1 MLFFNFLILGL
12 VSSHADAVQNL
23 HAEDIHYR
31 TKRDLS
37 RSRRSEI
44 RNLSP
49 DDRASCSP
57 GQSVPPNRINTTERL
72 SDLRTE
78 MNRLGLQAYII
89 PSEDAHQSEYTSP
102 YDKRRKFISGLS
114 GSAGYAIVTKMQA
127 ALWTDARYFLQ
138 AEDEMDCNW
147 ILMKWGETGVPS
159 ATEWLVSVLE
169 NTPNAKVGAY
179 PFFLGSKK
187 WESYEEKLSEE
198 NITMTKTDED
208 LIDKIWTT
216 GRPQEPNSPINAL
229 PYKFSGRNW
238 QDKIADIYKAMEE
251 KKVDSMIVS
260 SLDETAWLLNL
271 RAEDIL
277 YSPFFL
283 SYIIVDRKKNQITL
297 YIKDHIKKLT
307 QAPTDPETTQK
318 LHEHLNTGSTGSCSG
333 QTGYCVVV
341 LEYEPMAL
349 INKMRS
355 VVTNSEK
362 VWISPY
368 CSYAIF
374 SVVPKEKRIQENTPV
389 SLQKA
394 EKNEVER
401 NGMIKSH
408 IRDAVA
414 LISFIAKLEKEV
426 KEGKKWT
433 ELSAAEDLAKFR
445 GRQQYNRGLS
455 FDTISSS
462 GSNGA
467 VIHYTPSNLTD
478 KEITTTE
485 MYLLDSGG
493 QYLDG
498 TTDVTRTFHFG
509 TPTDFQ
515 KECYTR
521 VLMGSV
527 DLARVK
533 ILKSSIGPH
542 GQELDILA
550 RRPLWDVGLHYKH
563 GSGHGIGMYLG
574 VHEYPPSI
582 GMTGRSISS
591 HDAPIKEGQFFSDE
605 PGYYEDGSF
614 GVRIESI
621 LMVKKVELKYKF
633 SDSEFLEFETIT
645 LVPFEPNL
653 IEYDMLSRDQIDW
666 INSFHEKVQKTIGP
680 ILMNSDREAYD
691 WLERRTKSITR
702 QTSTSSGVNISA
714 SSFLLMISA
723 VLVCISQVPV
733 SEFV

>member
-1 MLFFNFLILGL
+1 MLFFNLVIFGLIFY
-12 VSSHADAVQNL
+12 HTDAVQNL
-23 HAEDIHYR
+23 HVEDIHYR

-44 RNLSP
+44 QNLSP
-49 DDRASCSP
+49 DSRPSCPSS
-57 GQSVPPNRINTTERL
+57 QSVPPNRINTTQRL
-72 SDLRTE
+72 RDLRTE
-78 MNRLGLQAYII
+78 MNRLGIQAYII

-102 YDKRRKFISGLS
+102 YDKRRQFISGLS
-114 GSAGYAIVTKMQA
+114 GSAGYAIVTQTQA

-147 ILMKWGETGVPS
+147 ILMKLGETGVPS

-169 NTPNAKVGAY
+169 DSPNAKVGAY

-187 WESYEEKLSEE
+187 WESYEEELSKE

-229 PYKFSGRNW
+229 PYKFSGKTW
-238 QDKIADIYKAMEE
+238 QDKITDIHKAME
-251 KKVDSMIVS
+251 KKGTDSMIVS

-283 SYIIVDRKKNQITL
+283 SYIIVDRKKNETTL
-297 YIKDHIKKLT
+297 YIKDHTRKLT
-307 QAPTDPETTQK
+307 QPPTDPETTKK

-333 QTGYCVVV
+333 QMGYCVMV
-341 LEYEPMAL
+341 LEYEPKEM
-349 INKMRS
+349 INKLSS
-355 VVTNSEK
+355 VVANSEK
-362 VWISPY
+362 VLISPS

-374 SVVPKEKRIQENTPV
+374 SVVPKEKRVQENTPIK
-389 SLQKA
+389 LQKA
-394 EKNEVER
+394 EKNEVEKS
-401 NGMIKSH
+401 GMINSH
-408 IRDAVA
+408 VRDAAA

-426 KEGKKWT
+426 KAGRKWT

-445 GRQQYNRGLS
+445 GKQQYNRGLS

-467 VIHYTPSNLTD
+467 VIHYAPTNLTD

-509 TPTDFQ
+509 TPTDYQ

-533 ILKSSIGPH
+533 ILKSKNGPH

-563 GSGHGIGMYLG
+563 GTGHGIGMFLG

-582 GMTGRSISS
+582 GMNGRPISS
-591 HDAPIKEGQFFSDE
+591 NDAPIKEGQFFSDE

-621 LMVKKVELKYKF
+621 LMVKEVELKYKF
-633 SDSEFLEFETIT
+633 SDSKFLGFETIT

-653 IEYDMLSRDQIDW
+653 IQYDMLSGDQIEW
-666 INSFHEKVQKTIGP
+666 INAFHKKVQATIGP
-680 ILMNSDREAYD
+680 LLMNNDRQAYD
-691 WLERRTKSITR
+691 WLVRRTKAITR
-702 QTSTSSGVNISA
+702 QTSVSLGLNKSPSLLLFLISA
-714 SSFLLMISA
+714 ALMFI
-723 VLVCISQVPV
+723 
-733 SEFV
+733 F